1 MGLAVDLANL
11 YTPREAV
18 ALYNRNK
25 IKFNPSSYTL
35 KENLILNKDLE
46 SLADE
51 HIFTF
56 SHGTEVHLI
65 KSIHNSGYAC
75 KANVT
80 SKIPINSVFTTRHVG
95 LAEFAA
101 IKEYNLSI
109 ALDYLRD
116 YCKIKAN
123 DLKGS
128 PVMDAIVRMLIA
140 LDSDESCAKEMFW
153 LITQLSNVSYSDL
166 HSFNPLKKA
175 LESQAQELPVLCEY
189 TPIQLMCN
197 CVPDVSYSTD
207 DTTGDMRIATLY
219 KAYYYTLELL
229 WAYLRLNDINLQRAL
244 IWAIENAGGADFIS
258 NGLYYIV
265 NGGLDIPGEIMAMVS
280 IENPADRF
288 AAYQEYAAKEDLN
301 VLKWAMAE
309 AQAPEC
315 KPMNPVTAMLI
326 GYAESCAVTHYRVN
340 TIRILYTYCKENG
353 LLSNEPE
360 DITTPLEGI
369 AGMFAAAMSGAEDS
383 KNKNLM
389 DLDKGSKAP
398 ASGVPSSS
406 KYNGNDAIFEALDQL
421 QADFKSDRYE
431 FHVRD
436 VRVTDASA
444 KPTYDTIC
452 SKVSLLNKALINRI
466 KAIKTYNTGG
476 KNPGMPSGKLDRKA
490 MYRYKYDPNIFYDN
504 TYKVLESDLAFGI
517 ILDIS
522 GSMCGKGITNG
533 KTTMIVLHETLKA
546 LGINHSIIG
555 HTARNG
561 DYTCDIERY
570 QAFREDKT
578 YTVCKNY
585 ALVELQAQDEN
596 CDSGALYYME
606 KALERVKNKDKIVL
620 IFSDGY
626 PTACTGVDL
635 IEQVKKMEKKGIKV
649 IGIGIDFPSISQY
662 YTDYANGR
670 NLKDMLD
677 IVSNILQEYI
687 LKKKDT

>member
-35 KENLILNKDLE
+35 KENLILNKDLD
-46 SLADE
+46 SLSEE

-56 SHGTEVHLI
+56 AHGAEEHLVKNI
-65 KSIHNSGYAC
+65 CNSGYVF
-75 KANVT
+75 KANIT
-80 SKIPINSVFTTRHVG
+80 SKIPINSFFTTKHVG

-116 YCKIKAN
+116 YCKIDAST
-123 DLKGS
+123 LKGS
-128 PVMDAIVRMLIA
+128 LVMDAIVRMLIA

-153 LITQLSNVSYSDL
+153 AITQLSNVSYSDL

-175 LESQAQELPVLCEY
+175 LETKAQELPVLCSY
-189 TPIQLMCN
+189 TPIQLTCN
-197 CVPDVSYSTD
+197 CIPDAVYRTD
-207 DTTGDMRIATLY
+207 DTTGDVRIATLY
-219 KAYYYTLELL
+219 KAYYYTLEFL
-229 WAYLRLNDINLQRAL
+229 WAYLRLNDQNLQHAL
-244 IWAIENAGGADFIS
+244 VWAIENAGGADFVS

-265 NGGLDIPGEIMAMVS
+265 NGELDIPGEIMAMVG

-288 AAYQEYAAKEDLN
+288 AAYQEYMVKEDLN

-309 AQAPEC
+309 SQMPEY
-315 KPMNPVTAMLI
+315 KTMNPITAMLI
-326 GYAESCAVTHYRVN
+326 SYAESCAVTHYRVN

-353 LLSNEPE
+353 LLSNEQE
-360 DITTPLEGI
+360 YDATPLEGI
-369 AGMFAAAMSGAEDS
+369 AGMLTAAMSEAEDS
-383 KNKNLM
+383 QNKNLM

-398 ASGVPSSS
+398 MPSAPSSS
-406 KYNGNDAIFEALDQL
+406 RYQGNDAIFEALDRL

-436 VRVTDASA
+436 VRVTDASS
-444 KPTYDTIC
+444 KPAYDTIC

-466 KAIKTYNTGG
+466 KAIKTYNVGG

-504 TYKVLESDLAFGI
+504 SYKVLESDLAFGI

-522 GSMCGKGITNG
+522 GSMHGSGITNG

-635 IEQVKKMEKKGIKV
+635 IAQVKKMEKKGIKV

-670 NLKDMLD
+670 NLKDMLN

>member
-35 KENLILNKDLE
+35 KENLILNKDLD
-46 SLADE
+46 SLAEE

-56 SHGTEVHLI
+56 AHGAEERLVETI
-65 KSIHNSGYAC
+65 RNSGYFF

-80 SKIPINSVFTTRHVG
+80 SKIPINSVFTTKREG
-95 LAEFAA
+95 LAEFAT

-116 YCKIKAN
+116 YCKIEASN
-123 DLKGS
+123 LKGS
-128 PVMDAIVRMLIA
+128 LVMDAIVRMLIA

-153 LITQLSNVSYSDL
+153 FITQLSNVPYSDL

-175 LESQAQELPVLCEY
+175 LETKAQELPVLCSY
-189 TPIQLMCN
+189 TPIQLTCN
-197 CVPDVSYSTD
+197 CIPDGIYSTD
-207 DTTGDMRIATLY
+207 DTTGDIRIATLY
-219 KAYYYTLELL
+219 KAYYYTLEFL
-229 WAYLRLNDINLQRAL
+229 WAYLRLGDTNLQRAL
-244 IWAIENAGGADFIS
+244 VWAIENAGGGDFVS
-258 NGLYYIV
+258 NGLYCIV
-265 NGGLDIPGEIMAMVS
+265 NGELDIPKEILAMVG

-288 AAYQEYAAKEDLN
+288 AAYQEYMAKEDLN
-301 VLKWAMAE
+301 ILKWAMAE
-309 AQAPEC
+309 SQLPEY
-315 KPMNPVTAMLI
+315 KTMNPATAMLI
-326 GYAESCAVTHYRVN
+326 SYAESCAVTHYRVN

-353 LLSNEPE
+353 LLNNEQE
-360 DITTPLEGI
+360 NTIAPLEGI
-369 AGMFAAAMSGAEDS
+369 AGMLAGAMSGAEDS
-383 KNKNLM
+383 QNKNLM
-389 DLDKGSKAP
+389 DLDKGSKTP
-398 ASGVPSSS
+398 MPSVPSSS
-406 KYNGNDAIFEALDQL
+406 KYQGNDAIFEALDQL

-436 VRVTDASA
+436 VRVTDDSA
-444 KPTYDTIC
+444 KPAYDTIC

-466 KAIKTYNTGG
+466 KAIKTYNVGG

-504 TYKVLESDLAFGI
+504 SYKVLESDLAFGI

-522 GSMCGKGITNG
+522 GSMHGKGITNG

-635 IEQVKKMEKKGIKV
+635 IEQIKKMEKKGIKV